1 MTNTKIVR
9 VVTPTSAANSNTF
22 DAAAAALNNNNN
34 SNKTPSATP
43 TSVATPTVPMSG
55 TVSGTTLAPFSSATS
70 SVIGNNSVGIVSG
83 GNTGDSANGPSDLT
97 MPPNSAVGMNATAA
111 ATALTTALSS
121 SGGGGIIG
129 GLNANA
135 GGIAASSVASTAGGA
150 SATTST
156 SSSSSSSSSSGGG
169 GIRIASNL
177 HKLPVDVADTPASIG
192 GAAATSQVTTTASL
206 AAGLK
211 QIPQFDDPVEQ
222 SLASFEQPSLLA
234 PPSTSKTAA
243 DNFLMAVAGINAAH
257 SMQQQSTQQQ
267 QVYENSQQS
276 QTNHPHGGANNQH
289 HVEFMNELLSKSAA
303 GTDNVPGMNG
313 NHFPLMQLGLMEG
326 LNSMMQQQLQQTLQH
341 QHAHNNGYN
350 MADVAA
356 SNALDSLGLGLGL
369 PHSGGG
375 TGSSIFD
382 QMPGRNDN
390 HNPLLAMMM
399 SGGAAGMPGNLSLG
413 PSAVGPGSVIGGG
426 NKKDASS
433 NSGGMGS
440 HMDQAQQSSNKL
452 LITPKPI
459 ESMMPSPPDKRP
471 QQSSQQQSTTVG
483 GVPPP
488 QQSPS
493 DLKIPS
499 SVGVG
504 GGGGGNQANFAQAF
518 KSHEQNVKNPSSWSI
533 LAAAGSPQ
541 NTPTS
546 NKAKPAMD
554 SFQQFRN
561 KAKEKADRQKQL
573 EAAEKEKEQKRQK
586 EAAEKEQQ
594 RKQHHSKS
602 SHLVGG
608 SSNSSSSGGNG
619 NGSAGVNS
627 LASALNASHHQS
639 VNAVTAGVQP
649 PHAHGGSSSAAHL
662 AATLMDVME
671 SGR

>member
-1 MTNTKIVR
+1 M
-9 VVTPTSAANSNTF
+9 
-22 DAAAAALNNNNN
+22 
-34 SNKTPSATP
+34 SAT
-43 TSVATPTVPMSG
+43 A
-55 TVSGTTLAPFSSATS
+55 SGTTLAPFSSATS
-70 SVIGNNSVGIVSG
+70 SVIGSSGGVVSG
-83 GNTGDSANGPSDLT
+83 ASTGDSTNGPSDLT

-121 SGGGGIIG
+121 GGSSSGGGIVG
-129 GLNANA
+129 GLSVSA
-135 GGIAASSVASTAGGA
+135 GGVAASSVASTAGGA

-156 SSSSSSSSSSGGG
+156 SSSSSSSGGG

-177 HKLPVDVADTPASIG
+177 HKLPADVADTPASIG

-234 PPSTSKTAA
+234 PPSTSKSAA
-243 DNFLMAVAGINAAH
+243 DNFLIAAAGINAAH
-257 SMQQQSTQQQ
+257 LMQQQSTQQQ
-267 QVYENSQQS
+267 QVFENSQQS
-276 QTNHPHGGANNQH
+276 QSNHPHGGANNQH

-303 GTDNVPGMNG
+303 ATENVPGMNG

-326 LNSMMQQQLQQTLQH
+326 LNSMMQQQFQQAVQH

-369 PHSGGG
+369 PHSGGA

-390 HNPLLAMMM
+390 HLLAMMM
-399 SGGAAGMPGNLSLG
+399 SSGAAGMPGNLSLG
-413 PSAVGPGSVIGGG
+413 PAAIGPGSVAGGG
-426 NKKDASS
+426 NKKESIS
-433 NSGGMGS
+433 NSGGVGS
-440 HMDQAQQSSNKL
+440 HIDQAQQSSNKL

-483 GVPPP
+483 SVPPP

-594 RKQHHSKS
+594 RKQHHSKP

-649 PHAHGGSSSAAHL
+649 PHAHGGSSGAAHL